1 MLSPA
6 SQLLV
11 RNQERFSQGRWLLV
25 NPQDS
30 AVFTALPGEL
40 YGYHQYFDIY
50 QQASCRHPERH
61 HFGAEYPQNLK
72 FDGVCIYMPKA
83 KEQAEMLLANLVH
96 CLVPGGQLLLVGDN
110 KGGVKS
116 APKLLAPYAGH
127 CNKLDSARHCAL
139 YGALP
144 ELPDKPFTL
153 ESWLKQSKL
162 QVAGVDL
169 TLCSLPGV
177 FSHGSLDLGTRL
189 LLEQITEVPDGPVL
203 DFGCGAGIIGCYLG
217 RLNPKAKPVMCDVSA
232 LALYSAEHSAKA
244 NGVDAEVLP
253 SNGLGQVTGSFAAV
267 YTNPPFHT
275 GLNTDYQVT
284 ADFCRQVR
292 PLLRPSAPLY
302 MVANS
307 FLRYQPLLEEGI
319 GTVETLLDGSKFRV
333 YRCNRSH

>member
-11 RNQERFSQGRWLLV
+11 RNQERFSEGRWLLV

-30 AVFTALPGEL
+30 AVFSALSGDL

-50 QQASCRHPERH
+50 QQASRIKAKHH
-61 HFGAEYPQNLK
+61 HFGAEYPQSEK
-72 FDGVCIYMPKA
+72 FDGICIYMPKA

-96 CLVPGGQLLLVGDN
+96 CLLPGGQILLVGDN

-116 APKLLAPYAGH
+116 SPKLMAPYAEH
-127 CNKLDSARHCAL
+127 CNKVDSARHCAL
-139 YGALP
+139 YGAI
-144 ELPDKPFTL
+144 PDKAAKAFKL
-153 ESWLKQSKL
+153 ESWIKQFKL
-162 QVAGVDL
+162 QVAGVDI

-177 FSHGSLDLGTRL
+177 FSHGSLDLGTKL
-189 LLEQITEVPDGPVL
+189 LLEQIKEVPNGPVL

-217 RLNPKAKPVMCDVSA
+217 LMNPKAKPLMVDVSA
-232 LALYSAEHSAKA
+232 LAIFSASQSAKA
-244 NGVDAEVLP
+244 NGLEAEALP
-253 SNGLGQVTGSFAAV
+253 SNGLSEVKGSFAGV

-284 ADFCRQVR
+284 ADFCKQIR
-292 PLLRPSAPLY
+292 PLLRPNGPLY

-307 FLRYQPLLEEGI
+307 FLRYQPLLEQSLGA
-319 GTVETLLDGSKFRV
+319 VEILLDGTKFRV
-333 YRCNRSH
+333 YRCHRLR